1 MARAAAASARR
12 ALARLRPREPAHW
25 VLLAIVGA
33 GLALRAL
40 AILSWWP
47 TLTTLTDS
55 FPYAAFAERG
65 GLEDPQHPAGYP
77 WLLSL
82 LGLFSREV
90 GFAVIVQH
98 LSGIGAGLVLYCAT
112 RRVTVSPWPA
122 LAPAAIVILGGDQL
136 FLEHAI
142 MSEAAFTAVLALAL
156 YAVVRALEQPLPLY
170 RWPLA
175 AAALIAGLTTIRS
188 AGLFLAPVVIVALA
202 VGGPGPW
209 RRRLAAPA
217 TFAAVF
223 AGLMLAYAVASE
235 RVNGRFEIAPA
246 PGWHLYAR
254 AAPFADCARFDPPA
268 ATAALCENRP
278 AAERPG
284 LDFYLYDRRSPAHRA
299 FGDLGDEDDR
309 LGAFGRAAIL
319 AQPGDYLGAVAEDLL
334 GYFIPGTYEIRPDQ
348 GAHLEGQIDWS
359 VAVVDYPPQVRAQ
372 FAATARGMRE
382 FFNRFSPDVDPPGIE
397 VLNIEQRLL
406 RFGATALVLSTILVA
421 IGLLAGSRANRLAV
435 LVFGGGGLAI
445 LVGSSL
451 SVYYVARYSVPIAGP
466 MVAAAAIALYSLW
479 EIRARSGRAGSRT

>member
-1 MARAAAASARR
+1 VARAAAAAASTRR

-25 VLLAIVGA
+25 ALLAIVAA
-33 GLALRAL
+33 GLALRVLAL
-40 AILSWWP
+40 ASWWP

-90 GFAVIVQH
+90 GFAVVVQH
-98 LSGIGAGLVLYCAT
+98 LSGIGAGLLLYAAT
-112 RRVTVSPWPA
+112 RRVTGSPWPA
-122 LAPAAIVILGGDQL
+122 LAPAAMVILGGDQL

-156 YAVVRALEQPLPLY
+156 YLVVRALEQPLPVY
-170 RWPLA
+170 GWPLA
-175 AAALIAGLTTIRS
+175 SAVSIAGLTAIRS
-188 AGLFLAPVVIVALA
+188 AGLFLVPVVLIALVAR
-202 VGGPGPW
+202 GPGPW

-217 TFAAVF
+217 ALAAAF

-254 AAPFADCARFDPPA
+254 VAGFADCARFDPPPG
-268 ATAALCENRP
+268 TEALCEGRP
-278 AAERPG
+278 ASARPG
-284 LDFYLYDRRSPAHRA
+284 LDFYLYDPRSPAHRA
-299 FGDLGDEDDR
+299 FGDLGEHDDR
-309 LGAFGRAAIL
+309 LGAFARASIL
-319 AQPGDYLGAVAEDLL
+319 AQPGDYLGAVAEDVL
-334 GYFIPGTYEIRPDQ
+334 GYFVPGSYELRPDQ
-348 GAHLEGQIDWS
+348 GADLEGQIDWS
-359 VAVVDYPPQVRAQ
+359 VAVVDYPPAVRAQ
-372 FAATARGMRE
+372 FDATALGMQE
-382 FFNRFSPDVDPPGIE
+382 FFEPFRPDADPPGIE
-397 VLNIEQRLL
+397 VLNVEQRLV
-406 RFGATALVLSTILVA
+406 RFGATALVLSTILVV
-421 IGLLAGSRANRLAV
+421 IGLLVGPRASRLAV

-466 MVAAAAIALYSLW
+466 MVGAAAIAAHSLW
-479 EIRARSGRAGSRT
+479 ELRARSTRA